1 MAAKKTNIGLTPE
14 ARSVLDDLYD
24 RLGFRELAHV
34 RDIGVAHAIRCGIKV
49 KKVSGTTNVWG
60 AAQTSDDLVAILQVV
75 YPEDA
80 EEDIYALYENLANL
94 GLEDLGK
101 DKNYKRWKD
110 ITELP
115 GLDVD
120 TADAERS

>member
-14 ARSVLDDLYD
+14 ARSVLDDLHD
-24 RLGFRELAHV
+24 RLSFRELAHV

-49 KKVSGTTNVWG
+49 KKVSGTTTVWG
-60 AAQTSDDLVAILQVV
+60 AAQTSDDLVAVLQVV

-101 DKNYKRWKD
+101 DKNYKRWKE
-110 ITELP
+110 ISHLP
-115 GLDVD
+115 GI
-120 TADAERS
+120 AKK